1 MGWDGM
7 MLFVGQ
13 YAGENFQ
20 SAPQHTKYIGPYL
33 EQLYAN
39 AHSMRSKEELEA
51 LAVSQSYDITGTS
64 ETPQL
69 SVFLIESRPGE
80 KDLSTLL
87 GEKLNM
93 N

>member
-1 MGWDGM
+1 M
-7 MLFVGQ
+7 MMFVGQ
-13 YAGENFQ
+13 CAGENFQ
-20 SAPQHTKYIGPYL
+20 SSPQCTKYIGAYL
-33 EQLYAN
+33 KHLYTN

-51 LAVSQSYDITGTS
+51 LALSQSYDITGTS

-69 SVFLIESRPGE
+69 SVFFIESRPGE
-80 KDLSTLL
+80 KDLGTLL